1 MNNLL
6 KGLIVTL
13 GAMCSVE
20 AAVLYIDGVRKEAD
34 RIEIWTKPEQI
45 VPVPTPTPTPA
56 PAHNSITPIGT
67 SCNKQVTCINKTWP
81 IIPTTKHE
89 MSPSSVAAFRVIT
102 GTEIKAGSFSL
113 VPTSY
118 NGTWVTASISLFPGD
133 FSVTSQCIKSGSEL
147 SIRWAQGIVNPR
159 YCSLKTNTQYY
170 INVAFRGETSP
181 ATTCSG
187 NTCGFFYKNQ

>member
-34 RIEIWTKPEQI
+34 RIEIWTKPEQT
-45 VPVPTPTPTPA
+45 VPVPVPSPPEPVYTPSPA
-56 PAHNSITPIGT
+56 PIGT
-67 SCNKQVTCINKTWP
+67 SCSARVICINKAWP
-81 IIPTTKHE
+81 SIPVTKHE
-89 MSPSSVAAFRVIT
+89 MSATSVVAFRIIT
-102 GTEIKAGSFSL
+102 GVEPKVGAFSV

-118 NGTWVTASISLFPGD
+118 NGAWTTVSISLFPGD
-133 FSVTSQCIKSGSEL
+133 FSAIPTQCIKSGSEISL
-147 SIRWAQGIVNPR
+147 RWAQGVTNPR

-170 INVAFRGETSP
+170 INVGFRAEASE
-181 ATTCSG
+181 ATTCSASM
-187 NTCGFFYKNQ
+187 CGFYYKN